1 MSTTAL
7 QARFKV
13 GDTYRTR
20 GKHPRLCTIRNI
32 LSTYNLQGE
41 LVCIRYVADHELNG
55 QVITD
60 YEVCETTVLMGVL

>member
-1 MSTTAL
+1 MSTAAL

-13 GDTYRTR
+13 GDTYKTR

-41 LVCIRYVADHELNG
+41 LVRIRYVADHELNG
-55 QVITD
+55 HVITD
-60 YEVCETTVLMGVL
+60 YDVCETTVLMGVL